1 MTPWSPSF
9 FLTNSGSAAAN
20 TISQYSLA
28 VFLYVYIRWKGLHE
42 PTWDGE
48 CLICQHQNP
57 WFSREFT
64 VYILRLK
71 DLRNNKITLKP

>member
-1 MTPWSPSF
+1 MESF

-42 PTWDGE
+42 ATWDGE
-48 CLICQHQNP
+48 CLSTSTPEPLQ
-57 WFSREFT
+57 
-64 VYILRLK
+64 
-71 DLRNNKITLKP
+71 